1 MGPCPPR
8 ASCLANQEKQMRLA
22 EGVHLER
29 RHAKNAE
36 IEPWFGEEIHLST
49 LEDKG
54 RKKKRKEEEE
64 RV

>member
-8 ASCLANQEKQMRLA
+8 ATRPADQEKQMRPA

-36 IEPWFGEEIHLST
+36 IELWFGEEIHLST